1 MKRLSLYVIITFI
14 STIVRQFVLPNPF
27 ECFGDNA
34 ILYNWIAEPILHAI
48 AYGLVGLVY
57 CKGSLPAWGS
67 VLYLITYSALVGI
80 LWVFGIFSFAWWWFL
95 LIIVGAIAIFIVI
108 GWLINKFSL
117 D

>member
-1 MKRLSLYVIITFI
+1 MKIYGLFTIISLLI
-14 STIVRQFVLPNPF
+14 RQFVLPNPF

-34 ILYNWIAEPILHAI
+34 ILYNWIAEPILHAV

-57 CKGSLPAWGS
+57 CKGSFPAWGS
-67 VLYLITYSALVGI
+67 FLYLITYSALVGI
-80 LWVFGIFSFAWWWFL
+80 LWVLGIFSFAWWWIL
-95 LIIVGAIAIFIVI
+95 LIVVGALAIFIGI